1 MIDKVKRILGISSRK
16 TGNKLVI
23 SVEKLERRVALLEN
37 GRLEEYNV
45 ERNTSRNIVGSVYK
59 GKVKNIEQGLKAMFV
74 DIGFEKNAFL
84 HFWDAI
90 PAALDSGIEEIDR
103 PDKGSGRQ
111 KKKRLTANDI
121 PTIYPVGSEVIV
133 QVTKGPIGTK
143 GPRVTTNLS
152 FAGRYLVLMPYS
164 ERSGISRKIED
175 PKERDRLRK
184 ILRELDIPEGVGVI
198 IRTVGEGQRA
208 RYFVRDLRVL
218 LDQWARVEQ
227 AIKGEP
233 APARM
238 FEEPDLVDRTVRDFL
253 TDEIDEVI
261 CDDRAAIER
270 MNEMVGQIS
279 RRARNRIQFYDG
291 AAPIFETFGIQKQI
305 DDAFHRQ
312 VWLKCG
318 GYIVIDETE
327 ALVAIDVNTGRNK
340 GGRDVEKTILQTNLE
355 AADEIARQLRLR
367 NIGGLIIG
375 DFIDMKS
382 RKDQQAVYSLM
393 KERLRRDKAKTHVL
407 PLSQLGLME
416 MTRQRAQESLSD
428 SIYENCPYCQ
438 GRGVVKT
445 SMTTS
450 VELHRTLN
458 TVMRKYQDSVHDI
471 RVILNPDVLKRLKEE
486 DEELLVELERRYAGR
501 LLFRGDPG
509 YHHEKFTV
517 TDANS
522 GAELKP

>member
-1 MIDKVKRILGISSRK
+1 MMEKVKRILGLGSPK
-16 TGNKLVI
+16 TGNKLII

-45 ERNTSRNIVGSVYK
+45 ERNSARNIVGSVYK
-59 GKVKNIEQGLKAMFV
+59 GRVKNIEMGLKAMFV

-103 PDKGSGRQ
+103 PRDRRP
-111 KKKRLTANDI
+111 KKRITAKDI

-143 GPRVTTNLS
+143 GPRVSTNLS
-152 FAGRYLVLMPYS
+152 FAGRYLVFMPYS
-164 ERSGISRKIED
+164 DRSGISRKIED
-175 PKERDRLRK
+175 PKERERLRK
-184 ILRELDIPEGVGVI
+184 ILRELEIPEGVGVI

-208 RYFVRDLRVL
+208 RYFVRDMSFLVE
-218 LDQWARVEQ
+218 QWAKVEQ
-227 AIKGEP
+227 LIQTEP
-233 APARM
+233 APCRV

-253 TDEIDEVI
+253 TDEIDEVV
-261 CDDRAAIER
+261 CDDQAAIDR

-279 RRARNRIQFYDG
+279 RRARSRIKFYDG
-291 AAPIFETFGIQKQI
+291 GAPIFETFGVQKQI

-327 ALVAIDVNTGRNK
+327 ALVAVDVNTGRNK

-375 DFIDMKS
+375 DFIDMKN

-393 KERLRRDKAKTHVL
+393 RERLKRDKAKTHVL
-407 PLSQLGLME
+407 PLSALGLME

-458 TVMRKYQDSVHDI
+458 TVMRKYQESVHDF

-486 DEELLVELERRYAGR
+486 DEEFLVELERRYAGR
-501 LLFRGDPG
+501 LMFRGDPA
-509 YHHEKFTV
+509 YHHEKFTI
-517 TDANS
+517 TDANT

>member
-1 MIDKVKRILGISSRK
+1 MIDKVRKILGLPSRK
-16 TGNKLVI
+16 TGNKLVL
-23 SVEKLERRVALLEN
+23 SVEKLETRVALLEG
-37 GRLEEYNV
+37 GRLEEYSV
-45 ERNTSRNIVGSVYK
+45 ERKSSRNIVGSVYK
-59 GKVKNIEQGLKAMFV
+59 GKVKNIEMGLKAMFV

-90 PAALDSGIEEIDR
+90 PAALDSSVEEIDR
-103 PDKGSGRQ
+103 RSN
-111 KKKRLTANDI
+111 KRPRKRITIKDI
-121 PTIYPVGSEVIV
+121 PSIYPVGSDVIV

-152 FAGRYLVLMPYS
+152 FAGRYLVLMPFS
-164 ERSGISRKIED
+164 DRSGISRKIEEL
-175 PKERDRLRK
+175 KERERLRK
-184 ILRELDIPEGVGVI
+184 VLRQLDIPECVGVI

-218 LDQWARVEQ
+218 LDQWGKVDE
-227 AIKGEP
+227 AIRENP
-233 APARM
+233 APCRL
-238 FEEPDLVDRTVRDFL
+238 FEEPDLVERTVRDFL
-253 TDEIDEVI
+253 TEEINEIV
-261 CDDRAAIER
+261 CDDRGATDR
-270 MNEMVGQIS
+270 MIDMIGQIS
-279 RRARNRIQFYDG
+279 RRARNRVRHYDG
-291 AAPIFETFGIQKQI
+291 ATPIFETYGVQKQI

-327 ALVAIDVNTGRNK
+327 ALVAVDVNTGRNK

-367 NIGGLIIG
+367 NIGGLIIA

-382 RKDQQAVYSLM
+382 RKYQQAVFNLM
-393 KERLRRDKAKTHVL
+393 KERLKRDKARTHVL
-407 PLSQLGLME
+407 AISQLGLME

-428 SIYENCPYCQ
+428 TIYENCPYCG

-445 SMTTS
+445 TMSTS

-458 TVMRKYQDSVHDI
+458 TVMRRYQDSIHDI

-501 LLFRGDPG
+501 LMFRADPTF
-509 YHHEKFTV
+509 HHEKFV
-517 TDANS
+517 ITDANT
-522 GAELKP
+522 GVELKP